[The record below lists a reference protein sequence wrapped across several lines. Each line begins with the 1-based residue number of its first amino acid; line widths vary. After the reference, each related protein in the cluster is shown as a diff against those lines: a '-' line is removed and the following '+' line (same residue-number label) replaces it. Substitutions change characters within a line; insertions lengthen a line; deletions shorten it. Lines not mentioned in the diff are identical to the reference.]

1 MKMELKLLARVLN
14 LNPSQLQIFI
24 TNCQGSHQLSFLL
37 RILKRLQFKSPREI
51 ELEKLEK
58 GFSIYL
64 NGANA
69 EASRKHPKTSSHKS
83 VIPSPAWKPARN
95 EGMLLLDLNKPADT
109 QITLI

>member
-1 MKMELKLLARVLN
+1 MKTEVKLLAPVLN
-14 LNPSQLQIFI
+14 LHPSQLQIFI
-24 TNCQGSHQLSFLL
+24 SNCQGSHQLFLLL
-37 RILKRLQFKSPREI
+37 RILRQLQFKSPREI
-51 ELEKLEK
+51 ELEKREK

-69 EASRKHPKTSSHKS
+69 EASRKHPKTTRHKS

-109 QITLI
+109 QITVT